1 MKARP
6 DPILTR
12 LIQTANRYPILSLE
26 HEQEI
31 AIAWRDRGDRVALD
45 ELVGSHLRLVIRIA
59 RGFAGYGLPLTDLV
73 SEGSVGLMQA
83 ADKFDPSRGFRFTTY
98 AIWWVR
104 ASMQEYVLHSW
115 SLVKIGTTA
124 GQKKLFF
131 NLRRLKARLH
141 AFEQGDMAP
150 ETVTAIATELDVSE
164 DEVIEMNRRLSSVD
178 NSLQSSRGDDSDSEW
193 LDNVADDRPTQEAIV
208 IDLEEARQQRSLLRA
223 ALQKLSPREREIL
236 VERHLKDEPAT
247 LVELSQRYAVSRE
260 RIRQIEMRAVE
271 KLQKAINAKVALPLA
286 RSA

>member
-45 ELVGSHLRLVIRIA
+45 ELIGSHLRLVIRIA
-59 RGFAGYGLPLTDLV
+59 RGFAGYGLPLTELV
-73 SEGSVGLMQA
+73 SEGCVGLMQA
-83 ADKFDPSRGFRFTTY
+83 AEKFDPSRGFRFTTY

-104 ASMQEYVLHSW
+104 ASMQEYILHSW

-178 NSLQSSRGDDSDSEW
+178 NSLQSSRGDDSDGEW
-193 LDNVADDRPTQEAIV
+193 LDNVADDRPTQEAVV

-223 ALQKLSPREREIL
+223 ALQKLTRREREIL

-271 KLQKAINAKVALPLA
+271 KLQKAIHAKRALPLA